1 MRSVREVYVLF
12 DWLVRW
18 TSSSIET
25 TSQSQYTTMQHN
37 DLQYYYKPFFI
48 PKWSKINDNYYY
60 NTNNYGYIQELWY
73 TRNKEITTKNHCSLI
88 FNHIPYLT
96 NNPGHFLQVLIIF
109 GYLYNFLLFKW
120 KENNLDKC
128 GYFFSLNNSKSMI
141 NVISNLYSD
150 IKKEINLCILAIIH

>member
-1 MRSVREVYVLF
+1 
-12 DWLVRW
+12 
-18 TSSSIET
+18 
-25 TSQSQYTTMQHN
+25 MQHN
-37 DLQYYYKPFFI
+37 DPQYYYKPFFI

-96 NNPGHFLQVLIIF
+96 NNPGHFLQVQIIF

-150 IKKEINLCILAIIH
+150 IKGNKFVYFSLKFTNSFEWNIVYTLHILKYEL